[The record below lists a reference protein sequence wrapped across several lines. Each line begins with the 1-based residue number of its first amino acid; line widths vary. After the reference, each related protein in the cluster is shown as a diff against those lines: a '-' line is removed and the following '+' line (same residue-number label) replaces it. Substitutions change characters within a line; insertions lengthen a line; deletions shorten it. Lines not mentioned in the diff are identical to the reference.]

1 MKEIRRFLLI
11 LLGIVISLVAF
22 TQDFKAITQKEMKK
36 MSFMTGEWQ
45 GEGWVMTPEGMET
58 SRVKETISYDLDNT
72 VLRLRGVGTA
82 DKDGVEVKVHDAL
95 GVLYFDPF
103 RQQFG
108 MSSWIS
114 KGMHT
119 DANVELL
126 GEGRLKWWF
135 EAGPA
140 GTIRYTL
147 KIENNVWVEIG
158 EMSQDGETW
167 KQFFEMK
174 LEKK

>member
-36 MSFMTGEWQ
+36 MSFMTG
-45 GEGWVMTPEGMET
+45 
-58 SRVKETISYDLDNT
+58 ETISYDLDNT

>member
-1 MKEIRRFLLI
+1 MKETRKLLLI

-22 TQDFKAITQKEMKK
+22 TQDFKAAAQKEMQK
-36 MSFMTGEWQ
+36 MSFMIGEWQ
-45 GEGWVMTPEGMET
+45 GEGWVMTPGG
-58 SRVKETISYDLDNT
+58 KEFSSVNEAISYDLDST
-72 VLRLRGVGTA
+72 VISLRGVGMA
-82 DKDGVEVKVHDAL
+82 DKGGVEVKVHDAI

-103 RQQFG
+103 QRKFG

-126 GEGRLKWWF
+126 GEGKLKWWF

-140 GTIRYTL
+140 GTIRYTMT
-147 KIENNVWVEIG
+147 IANNEWVEIG
-158 EMSQDGETW
+158 EMSQDGENW
-167 KQFFEMK
+167 RQFFEMTLK
-174 LEKK
+174 RK

>member
-1 MKEIRRFLLI
+1 MKGIRRFLLI

-95 GVLYFDPF
+95 GALY
-103 RQQFG
+103 
-108 MSSWIS
+108 S
-114 KGMHT
+114 
-119 DANVELL
+119 
-126 GEGRLKWWF
+126 
-135 EAGPA
+135 
-140 GTIRYTL
+140 
-147 KIENNVWVEIG
+147 
-158 EMSQDGETW
+158 
-167 KQFFEMK
+167 
-174 LEKK
+174 